1 MTVTC
6 VNIELLTKCNLACHI
21 QSTHEG
27 AKYEYNKCEYK
38 AATQSYLIHY
48 IQLEHE
54 GAKYNCN

>member
-48 IQLEHE
+48 I
-54 GAKYNCN
+54 